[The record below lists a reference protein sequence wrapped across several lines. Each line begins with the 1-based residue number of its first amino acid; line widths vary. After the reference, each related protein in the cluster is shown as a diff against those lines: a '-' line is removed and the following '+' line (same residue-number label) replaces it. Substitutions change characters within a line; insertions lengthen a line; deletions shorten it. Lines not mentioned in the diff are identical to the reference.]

1 MGNYF
6 ALFVYLWINGRPR
19 YILAVSVWLESYTG
33 VQISY
38 AFRLGSV
45 TSNRTYTERFILVNL
60 KS

>member
-1 MGNYF
+1 MGDYF

-38 AFRLGSV
+38 AFLGSV
-45 TSNRTYTERFILVNL
+45 TTNRALILSVL
-60 KS
+60 FWCI